1 MSPRIKVY
9 GFLLVLAVLAGG
21 GYLGNQQFGW
31 FGAAAQ
37 AKATNG
43 KGKDGKGKDAKKGE
57 TKEATPVELTQAK
70 RGEISSYIPATAN
83 LRALRDV
90 AVATQTDG
98 IVQEVL
104 AEEGDFVKDGQVLVK
119 LDEEPIRIR
128 LELAT
133 QRLAQARM
141 QADKAKL
148 RLDKLAV
155 QIEHSRREYDRY
167 FRANKEGLVSE
178 QESDRRK
185 LTLDEQL
192 SDQRIT
198 QSEIKELSHRVSELE
213 SEIAQVKLDLSRTSI
228 KTPFAGYITRRTVEI
243 GQRVRALESLFQVGA
258 FSPLYADVF
267 VSEQE
272 ARQIRPNQ
280 QALVR
285 LGVDPDL
292 KTAGRIERI
301 SPIVDQSTGTIKVTV
316 EVRPTEMAFRPGAFV
331 RVDIR
336 TETRRDA
343 LLIPKRALVEEDGE
357 NYVFVAAGDTARR
370 TRVSLGFE
378 NEGTVEIRSGLSAG
392 QKIVVAGQGALKEGA
407 KIKETRS

>member
-1 MSPRIKVY
+1 
-9 GFLLVLAVLAGG
+9 
-21 GYLGNQQFGW
+21 
-31 FGAAAQ
+31 
-37 AKATNG
+37 
-43 KGKDGKGKDAKKGE
+43 
-57 TKEATPVELTQAK
+57 
-70 RGEISSYIPATAN
+70 
-83 LRALRDV
+83 
-90 AVATQTDG
+90 
-98 IVQEVL
+98 
-104 AEEGDFVKDGQVLVK
+104 
-119 LDEEPIRIR
+119 
-128 LELAT
+128 
-133 QRLAQARM
+133 
-141 QADKAKL
+141 
-148 RLDKLAV
+148 
-155 QIEHSRREYDRY
+155 
-167 FRANKEGLVSE
+167 
-178 QESDRRK
+178 
-185 LTLDEQL
+185 
-192 SDQRIT
+192 
-198 QSEIKELSHRVSELE
+198 LSHRVSELE